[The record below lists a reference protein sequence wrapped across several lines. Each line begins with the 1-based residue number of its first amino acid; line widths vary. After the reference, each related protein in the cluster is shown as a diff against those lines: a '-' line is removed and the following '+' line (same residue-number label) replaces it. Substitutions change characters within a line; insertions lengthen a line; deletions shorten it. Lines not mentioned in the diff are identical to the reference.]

1 MNAPFSAPLATLA
14 LGVALAC
21 AVAPA
26 AAKPKPD
33 NLVPSGKAVSCVNL
47 SSIRNTEVRD
57 DRTIDFIMNGRKI
70 YRNRME
76 HSCPGLGS
84 EKRFLYKTSLSQ
96 LCSVDIITV
105 LYSSPNL
112 NPGASC
118 GLGMFQ
124 PMVKAA
130 K

>member
-1 MNAPFSAPLATLA
+1 MNAPISALAALTISLA
-14 LGVALAC
+14 LAGTA
-21 AVAPA
+21 APA

-33 NLVPSGKAVSCVNL
+33 NLVPSGKAVSCVDL
-47 SSIRNTEVRD
+47 RSIRSTQVRD
-57 DRTIDFIMNGRKI
+57 DRTIDFIMNGNKV
-70 YRNRME
+70 YRNNLA

-96 LCSVDIITV
+96 LCSVDIIRV

-112 NPGASC
+112 NPGAGC